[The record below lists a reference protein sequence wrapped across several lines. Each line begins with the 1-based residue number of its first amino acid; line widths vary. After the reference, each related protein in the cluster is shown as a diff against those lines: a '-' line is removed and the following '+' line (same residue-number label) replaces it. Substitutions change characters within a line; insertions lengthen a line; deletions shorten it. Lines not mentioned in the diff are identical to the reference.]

1 MCQDAAAEAGVWVEV
16 GAGLHLTYLSRQWAH
31 TGSYLAISRAGRV
44 KRSRHRWWG
53 TKAMR

>member
-1 MCQDAAAEAGVWVEV
+1 MWVEV